1 MNSPASGESSP
12 RQEFAKR
19 TRRGFLGLGAGAA
32 VAVGGWQWLWSQPQ
46 IGGVPAPM
54 RGVLDLNAR
63 LTQSALFGNQHL
75 APEFPPE
82 RIQAIRANGDFG
94 LESPLDPD
102 SWRLALTPYLGSA
115 PAQVTM
121 ADVKKLNKI
130 EYTSEFKCIEGWSS
144 IVRWGGVRFRD
155 FVSAYAPGASRAAYV
170 SLTTPDKEYFVGVD
184 MASMLHPQTM
194 LCFEKNGQPLELA
207 HGAPLRLVIP
217 VKYGIKN
224 IKRIGA
230 IAFSDQAPPD
240 YWAEEGYDY
249 YAGL

>member
-1 MNSPASGESSP
+1 MNNATLPPTTPE
-12 RQEFAKR
+12 QELAKR
-19 TRRGFLGLGAGAA
+19 TRRGFLGLGLGAA
-32 VAVGGWQWLWSQPQ
+32 AAAGGWQWLWSQPQ
-46 IGGVPAPM
+46 EGGVPVPL
-54 RGVLDLNAR
+54 RSVLDANAR
-63 LTQSALFGNQHL
+63 LNQNLLFRDAHL

-94 LESPLDPD
+94 LEGALDAD
-102 SWRLALTPYLGSA
+102 AWRLALTPWRGAA
-115 PAQVTM
+115 PLQLTM
-121 ADVKKLNKI
+121 ADLKKLNKL
-130 EYTSEFKCIEGWSS
+130 EYTAEFKCIEGWSS

-155 FVSAYAPGASRAAYV
+155 FVALYAPGAEKAAYV

-224 IKRIGA
+224 IKRIGT
-230 IAFSDQAPPD
+230 ISFSDQAPPD